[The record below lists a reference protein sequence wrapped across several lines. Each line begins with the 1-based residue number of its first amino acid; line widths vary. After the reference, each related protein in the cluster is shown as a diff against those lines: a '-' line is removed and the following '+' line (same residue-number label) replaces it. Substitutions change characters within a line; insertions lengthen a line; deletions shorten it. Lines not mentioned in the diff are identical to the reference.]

1 MRAIDRVFESFLRD
15 FSLKDI
21 FPSFWGPAD
30 LSSKATSTPK
40 KKAVVQAK
48 LTATGQV
55 ASPVKG
61 ASFVTNSNP
70 RKFSGFSGKIG

>member
-1 MRAIDRVFESFLRD
+1 MLSQGSFTEGYLP
-15 FSLKDI
+15 L
-21 FPSFWGPAD
+21 FWGPTD
-30 LSSKATSTPK
+30 LSSKAAGTPK

-55 ASPVKG
+55 TSPVKG
-61 ASFVTNSNP
+61 ASFVSNTTNP

>member
-1 MRAIDRVFESFLRD
+1 MRFFGSFSQGVFTETY
-15 FSLKDI
+15 
-21 FPSFWGPAD
+21 FPFFWGPTD

-55 ASPVKG
+55 TSPVKG
-61 ASFVTNSNP
+61 ASFVTNTNP
-70 RKFSGFSGKIG
+70 RKFSGFAGERLGLL